1 MNIGKESLYV
11 FVITRHLLQSCLQ
24 LITGQET
31 YATHLLCC
39 ADYKDSLVPS
49 VPFPLWGHSHGRQ
62 LCQMT
67 GFFLQRSVKATFHSP
82 GVPHLCFSE
91 EKPFD
96 LPFRWPSSSSG
107 LASVWTWDRGSS
119 GHAAGER
126 PNGEGGKPLVLQLYG
141 VWFPQ
146 SARSKDTQIEVIQL

>member
-1 MNIGKESLYV
+1 M
-11 FVITRHLLQSCLQ
+11 
-24 LITGQET
+24 
-31 YATHLLCC
+31 
-39 ADYKDSLVPS
+39 PS
-49 VPFPLWGHSHGRQ
+49 VPFPLWGHSHGQQ

-96 LPFRWPSSSSG
+96 LPFRWPPSSSG

-126 PNGEGGKPLVLQLYG
+126 PDGEGGKPLSSSSMGCGLHRVPGARTHRLKSFSSEDFLYIFRLPMTTFCWAAQNNRRG
-141 VWFPQ
+141 WDGMNQ
-146 SARSKDTQIEVIQL
+146 STK